1 MILDDEK
8 CLCNQELSLFTVPLL
23 ASRTS
28 ASAPLLI
35 SAPNDKIPPE
45 RGEEQHND
53 DGAQMK
59 KREREALPTGEI
71 FPLRL
76 RLAPTSPSR
85 PSALMRTSIR
95 LFASDCHD
103 ARPSVRPS
111 VRPNGNCTARWRA

>member
-1 MILDDEK
+1 M
-8 CLCNQELSLFTVPLL
+8 FTVPLL

-45 RGEEQHND
+45 RGEEENND
-53 DGAQMK
+53 DGAQTK
-59 KREREALPTGEI
+59 KREREREALPMGEI

-76 RLAPTSPSR
+76 RRPPSR

-103 ARPSVRPS
+103 ARPSVRP
-111 VRPNGNCTARWRA
+111 NGNCAARRRRA